1 MEVKTLKLITG
12 EEIIARVLKEGDCW
26 KLNNPVMTI
35 QTPQGLGLVPYCMT
49 STDKEMTLHSEHI
62 MLLLDTRKEL
72 ADQYLEN
79 VTGLSL
85 SSPSGLAI

>member
-12 EEIIARVLKEGDCW
+12 EEIVARVLKEGDCW

-85 SSPSGLAI
+85 SNPSGLAI

>member
-35 QTPQGLGLVPYCMT
+35 QTPQGLGLIPYCMT
-49 STDKEMTLHSEHI
+49 SSDKEMTLHSEHI

-85 SSPSGLAI
+85 SNHSGLAI

>member
-1 MEVKTLKLITG
+1 MEVKTIKLITG
-12 EEIIARVLKEGDCW
+12 EEVVSRVLKEGNYW
-26 KLNNPVMTI
+26 KLNDPVVAV
-35 QTPQGLGLVPYCMT
+35 QTPQGLGLMPFCMT
-49 STDKEMTLHSEHI
+49 SSDKVMMIHAEHI
-62 MLLLDTRKEL
+62 ILMLDTRKEL

>member
-85 SSPSGLAI
+85 SNPSGLAI